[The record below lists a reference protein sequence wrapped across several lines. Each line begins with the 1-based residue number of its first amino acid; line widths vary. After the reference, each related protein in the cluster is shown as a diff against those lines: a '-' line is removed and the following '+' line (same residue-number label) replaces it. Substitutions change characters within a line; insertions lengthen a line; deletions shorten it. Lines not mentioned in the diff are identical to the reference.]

1 MRRLELFL
9 LLFASAL
16 VEAELLVFNEITGLP
31 TCAYQCSA
39 LYNAQYECPPAGP
52 QQVECFCASKFVQ
65 WTADGWAGCSEAC
78 TDDAGEGRVDAWMKT
93 TCGGNGNDQDS
104 SDATDGNS
112 MSMIGDINAS
122 EVEDSTKKDAAAHAI
137 KARDW

>member
-16 VEAELLVFNEITGLP
+16 VEAELLIFNETTGLP

-52 QQVECFCASKFVQ
+52 EQVKCFCASKFVG
-65 WTADGWAGCSEAC
+65 WTVNGWVGCNEAC
-78 TDDAGEGRVDAWMKT
+78 TDDAGEGRVNAWMKA
-93 TCGGNGNDQDS
+93 TCGGNDQGF
-104 SDATDGNS
+104 SDATSGGNS
-112 MSMIGDINAS
+112 TSIIGEINAS
-122 EVEDSTKKDAAAHAI
+122 EVEDSTKQDAAAHAA
-137 KARDW
+137 KAREW